1 MKKSQL
7 WMKICCLLLVVSL
20 SPWWAQAQTSPR
32 IIKGKVVDATSGEAL
47 PGVSVYASNKT
58 IGTTTGSENIIENI
72 SIGAITDEKGDFSL
86 KLPDSLS
93 VKQLTI
99 GFMGYETKL
108 LALTASN
115 HYKVALSSAGKNL
128 NEFVFT
134 GYQTIKKNKSTGAI
148 DKISMDKIEVAGVM
162 SVEQMLQGQ
171 LSGVAITPQSG
182 APGQAAKIR
191 IRGTSSL
198 QGTQDPLWVIDGLP
212 IEGTNLPTADDAKS
226 IDQLYTSSIAGYSPS
241 DIESIT
247 VLKDAAA
254 TAIYGARAANGVIV
268 ITTKSGKKNERISVN
283 YRNNFTF
290 TQKPDL
296 GRLNLM
302 NSDQKVNLELDLFTS
317 DFSFGANNG
326 EVSRILR
333 KYNVTADDLSTKG
346 LDGINA
352 AARNEINALRGIHT
366 NWNDLIY
373 RNAFTQEHTISV
385 SGGGDR
391 SAYYFSGGYYD
402 EKGAAIGTGAN
413 RYNITLKTDYDLTDK
428 LKFSAGIFANQ
439 RNQNS
444 FYSNRAGNTNPVQYS
459 RLANPYTPVYDDK
472 GNYVYD
478 RNIGGDKNI
487 VDFNLLEERKNTSN
501 TLKAQS
507 VNTNFKLD
515 YEVIPRLH
523 ISSQLGIQSE
533 ITTGEQIALGNTYL
547 MRLLSDQN
555 MRFDPATGTQRT
567 IIPKGGMINN
577 NNRNMQQYT
586 LKTMAEYSFNLH
598 KYHEFNFM
606 VGNEVRRVKDKY
618 NATTG
623 YGFDP
628 KTLTSIP
635 IKFQN
640 DNDIKDLYGNKNTY
654 AENAFVSFFGTG
666 SYTYHNRYTL
676 GGSIR
681 FDGSDLFGVDP
692 KYKYLPLWSVSG
704 LWRVMEEPFMQN
716 VRFINTLN
724 VRASYGLQGNVDKNT
739 SPFVMGTYYN
749 APILPGDPLQV
760 ITVTSPPNAKLRWE
774 KTINKN
780 IGIDISILKSR
791 VNITADYYD
800 RHGKDLINVYALP
813 LETGFQN
820 MAVNWAEM
828 RNSGVELSISTRNI
842 IRKDFR
848 WSTDFNFS
856 YNKNKVLRE
865 TLQDN
870 SYFPSREG
878 NPTGTIWGIDYA
890 GLNEHGMIMVNHDG
904 KTQTL
909 SDLLQLKDDFAG
921 DPDLGGLFPYSELTN
936 DQQRALFRNMGSIDP
951 LYTGGLN
958 NNFSYKRFD
967 LSIGLLFN
975 LGQKA
980 KIQPPYNPF
989 FYDRATNVSSAI
1001 LDRWTPSNP
1010 NGQYPGLF
1018 GDGPQT
1024 SEEMRLLGH
1033 WLQDKYYQYTALGL
1047 WVKDA
1052 GYVRVRNITLGYR
1065 LPENICDRIRLKGLK
1080 VTAEARNPFV
1090 FSRNY
1095 DGYMDPETM
1104 GNIYA
1109 QPIPKTYTIGL
1120 NATF

>member
-1 MKKSQL
+1 MKKNQIL
-7 WMKICCLLLVVSL
+7 AKVFCLLLAACL
-20 SPWWAQAQTSPR
+20 SPFLAQAQSAPR
-32 IIKGKVVDATSGEAL
+32 VIKGKVTDATSGEAL
-47 PGVSVYASNKT
+47 PGVSVYAGNRT
-58 IGTTTGSENIIENI
+58 IGTATGTENVIENI
-72 SIGAITDEKGDFSL
+72 SIGAITDEKGEFSL

-99 GFMGYETKL
+99 GYMGYETRL
-108 LALTASN
+108 LTLTASN
-115 HYKVALSSAGKNL
+115 QYKVGLSSSGKNL

-148 DKISMDKIEVAGVM
+148 DKISMDKVEVAGVM

-226 IDQLYTSSIAGYSPS
+226 IDQLYTTAIAGYSPS

-268 ITTKSGKKNERISVN
+268 ITTKSGKKSERMTVN

-296 GRLNLM
+296 GRLNLL
-302 NSDQKVNLELDLFTS
+302 NSDQKVNLELDLFKS
-317 DFSFGANNG
+317 DFTFMANNG
-326 EVSRILR
+326 SVSKIFN
-333 KYNVTADDLSTKG
+333 KYNVTPEDLATKG
-346 LDGINA
+346 FDGINP
-352 AARNEINALRGIHT
+352 AARNEINALRGINT
-366 NWNDLIY
+366 NWNDLIF
-373 RNAFTQEHTISV
+373 RSAFTQEHSVSV
-385 SGGGDR
+385 SGGGDK
-391 SAYYFSGGYYD
+391 STYYFSGGYYD
-402 EKGAAIGTGAN
+402 EKGATIGTGAN
-413 RYNITLKTDYDLTDK
+413 RYNITLKTDYDITDK

-439 RNQNS
+439 RTQTS
-444 FYSNRAGNTNPVQYS
+444 FYANRAGNTSPVQYS
-459 RLANPYTPVYDDK
+459 RLANPYTPVYDAN

-478 RNIGGDKNI
+478 RNIGGDKNVI
-487 VDFNLLEERKNTSN
+487 DFNILEERKNTSN
-501 TLKAQS
+501 TLKTQS

-523 ISSQLGIQSE
+523 ISSQLGIQSD
-533 ITTGEQIALGNTYL
+533 ITTGEQIALENTYL
-547 MRLLSDQN
+547 MRLLADQN
-555 MRFDPATGTQRT
+555 MRFDPATGTQKT
-567 IIPKGGMINN
+567 ILPKGGIITNTN
-577 NNRNMQQYT
+577 QNMQQYT
-586 LKTMAEYSFNLH
+586 LKTMAEYSFNVNKNH
-598 KYHEFNFM
+598 DFNFM

-618 NATTG
+618 QTTTG

-628 KTLTSIP
+628 KTLTTIP

-640 DNDIKDLYGNKNTY
+640 DNDAKDLYTNRNTY
-654 AENAFVSFFGTG
+654 VENAFVSFFGTG
-666 SYTYHNRYTL
+666 SYTLNNRYTL

-704 LWRVMEEPFMQN
+704 LWRVMEEPFMRN
-716 VRFINTLN
+716 VRFLNTLN

-739 SPFVMGTYYN
+739 SPFVMGLYRN
-749 APILPGDPLQV
+749 VPILPGDPVQV
-760 ITVTSPPNAKLRWE
+760 IGVDAPPNAKLRWE

-780 IGIDISILKSR
+780 IGIDLSFLKNRIS
-791 VNITADYYD
+791 ITADYYD
-800 RHGKDLINVYALP
+800 RHGKDLINMYALA
-813 LETGFQN
+813 LETGYQN

-828 RNSGVELSISTRNI
+828 RNSGVEVSVSTRNMV
-842 IRKDFR
+842 RKNFR
-848 WSTDFNFS
+848 WTTDFNFS
-856 YNKNKVLRE
+856 YNKNTVLRE
-865 TLQDN
+865 TLADN

-878 NPTGTIWGIDYA
+878 HPTGTIWGIDYA

-904 KTQTL
+904 KTMSL
-909 SDLLQLKDDFAG
+909 SELLKLGDDFAG
-921 DPDLGGLFPYSELTN
+921 DPDLGGLFPYSGLTN
-936 DQQRALFRNMGSIDP
+936 DQQRALLRNMGNSDP

-958 NNFSYKRFD
+958 NNFTYKQFD
-967 LSIGLLFN
+967 LSVGLLFN
-975 LGQKA
+975 LGQKV
-980 KIQPPYNPF
+980 KIQPQYNPF
-989 FYDRATNVSSAI
+989 YFDRGANTTTAI

-1018 GDGPQT
+1018 GSGAQT
-1024 SEEMRLLGH
+1024 PEDVRLLGN
-1033 WLQDKYYQYTALGL
+1033 WLKDKYYQYASLGMFIR
-1047 WVKDA
+1047 DA

-1065 LPENICDRIRLKGLK
+1065 LTENVCNRIHLKGLK
-1080 VTAEARNPFV
+1080 VTGEVHNPFV
-1090 FSRNY
+1090 FGANY

-1109 QPIPKTYTIGL
+1109 QPIPKTFTIGL

>member
-1 MKKSQL
+1 
-7 WMKICCLLLVVSL
+7 MKICCLLLVVSL
-20 SPWWAQAQTSPR
+20 SPWWAQAQTSSR
-32 IIKGKVVDATSGEAL
+32 VIKGKVVDATSGEAL

-108 LALTASN
+108 LTLNSSN

-134 GYQTIKKNKSTGAI
+134 GYQTVKKNKSTGAI
-148 DKISMDKIEVAGVM
+148 DKISMDKIEVGGVM

-212 IEGTNLPTADDAKS
+212 VEGTNLPTADDAKS

-268 ITTKSGKKNERISVN
+268 ITTKSGKKGERLSVN

-317 DFSFGANNG
+317 DFTYHDNNG
-326 EVSRILR
+326 EVSRILH
-333 KYNVTADDLSTKG
+333 KYNVTPEDLSTKG

-352 AARNEINALRGIHT
+352 AARNEINALRGINT
-366 NWNDLIY
+366 NWNDLIF
-373 RNAFTQEHTISV
+373 RSAFTQEHAISV
-385 SGGGDR
+385 SGGGDK
-391 SAYYFSGGYYD
+391 ATYYFSGGYYD
-402 EKGAAIGTGAN
+402 EKGATIGTSAN

-439 RNQNS
+439 RQQSSFNPNQ
-444 FYSNRAGNTNPVQYS
+444 AGNTNPVQYS
-459 RLANPYTPVYDDK
+459 RLANPYTPVYDNK

-478 RNIGGDKNI
+478 RNIGGDRNV

-501 TLKAQS
+501 MLKTQS

-523 ISSQLGIQSE
+523 VSSQLGIQSD
-533 ITTGEQIALGNTYL
+533 ITNGEQIALEDTYYK
-547 MRLLSDQN
+547 RLLADQN
-555 MRFDPATGTQRT
+555 MRFDPASGMQKT
-567 IIPKGGMINN
+567 IIPKGGVIKN

-598 KYHEFNFM
+598 KNHDFNFM
-606 VGNEVRRVKDKY
+606 VGNEVRRVKDI
-618 NATTG
+618 NANTTRYG
-623 YGFDP
+623 YDP
-628 KTLTSIP
+628 KTLTTIP

-640 DNDIKDLYGNKNTY
+640 DNDINELYTKKNTNSY
-654 AENAFVSFFGTG
+654 VENAFVSFFGTG
-666 SYTYHNRYTL
+666 SYTYRNRYTL

-716 VRFINTLN
+716 VRFINMLN

-739 SPFVMGTYYN
+739 SPFVKGTYYN
-749 APILPGDPLQV
+749 VPILPGDPLQIIGV
-760 ITVTSPPNAKLRWE
+760 ETPPNAKLRWE

-780 IGIDISILKSR
+780 IGIDISILKNR
-791 VNITADYYD
+791 VSITADYYD
-800 RHGKDLINVYALP
+800 RHGKDLINTYALP
-813 LETGFQN
+813 LETGFEE
-820 MAVNWAEM
+820 MMINWAEM
-828 RNSGVELSISTRNI
+828 RNSGVELSLSTRNI

-848 WSTDFNFS
+848 WTTDFNFS

-865 TLQDN
+865 TLRGN
-870 SYFPSREG
+870 SKFPSREG
-878 NPTGTIWGIDYA
+878 SPASTIWGIDYA
-890 GLNEHGMIMVNHDG
+890 GLNEHGMIMVNYQG

-909 SDLLQLKDDFAG
+909 SELLKLKDDFAG
-921 DPDLGGLFPYSELTN
+921 DPDLGGLFPYSELTS
-936 DQQRALFRNMGSIDP
+936 DQQRALFRNMGTSDP

-958 NNFSYKRFD
+958 NNFTYKQFD
-967 LSIGLLFN
+967 LSVGLLFN
-975 LGQKA
+975 LGQKV
-980 KIQPPYNPF
+980 KVQPPYHPIVF
-989 FYDRATNVSSAI
+989 DRGANAPTAI

-1010 NGQYPGLF
+1010 NGQSPPLF
-1018 GDGPQT
+1018 GSGPQT
-1024 SEEMRLLGH
+1024 SEELRLLGH
-1033 WLQDKYYQYTALGL
+1033 WLEDNYYQYASLGM
-1047 WVKDA
+1047 WVRDG

-1065 LPENICDRIRLKGLK
+1065 LPEDVCNRIRLKGLK

-1090 FSRNY
+1090 FARNY

-1109 QPIPKTYTIGL
+1109 QPIPKTFTIGL

>member
-1 MKKSQL
+1 MKKNQL
-7 WMKICCLLLVVSL
+7 LAKVFCLLLAACL
-20 SPWWAQAQTSPR
+20 SPWWAQAQTAQR
-32 IIKGKVVDATSGEAL
+32 IVKGKVVDATSGEAL

-58 IGTTTGSENIIENI
+58 IGTATGMENVIENI
-72 SIGAITDEKGDFSL
+72 SIGAITNEQGEFSL

-99 GFMGYETKL
+99 GYMGYETKL
-108 LALTASN
+108 LNLTASN
-115 HYKVALSSAGKNL
+115 NYKVALSSAGKNL

-134 GYQTIKKNKSTGAI
+134 GYQTIKKNKSTGAV
-148 DKISMDKIEVAGVM
+148 DKISMDKVEVAGVM

-226 IDQLYTSSIAGYSPS
+226 IDQLYTTAIAGYSPA

-268 ITTKSGKKNERISVN
+268 ITTKSGRKSERLSVN

-326 EVSRILR
+326 GVSRILR
-333 KYNVTADDLSTKG
+333 KYNITAEELSTKG
-346 LDGINA
+346 FDGIDA
-352 AARNEINALRGIHT
+352 AARNEINALRGINT

-373 RNAFTQEHTISV
+373 RSAFTQEHSVSV
-385 SGGGDR
+385 SGGGDK

-402 EKGAAIGTGAN
+402 EKGATIGTGAN

-439 RNQNS
+439 RSQTSYNA
-444 FYSNRAGNTNPVQYS
+444 NRAGNTNPGKYS
-459 RLANPYTPVYDDK
+459 RLANPYLPVLDDN

-478 RNIGGDKNI
+478 RNIGGDRNV

-501 TLKAQS
+501 TLKTQS

-515 YEVIPRLH
+515 YELIPRLR
-523 ISSQLGIQSE
+523 ISSQLGIQSDVS
-533 ITTGEQIALGNTYL
+533 TGEMYALENTYL
-547 MRLLSDQN
+547 TRLLKDQN
-555 MRFDPATGTQRT
+555 VRRDPVTGIQSTFL
-567 IIPKGGMINN
+567 PKGGVITNTN
-577 NNRNMQQYT
+577 QHMQQYT
-586 LKTMAEYSFNLH
+586 LKTMAEYSFNLN
-598 KYHEFNFM
+598 KRHEFNFM
-606 VGNEVRRVKDKY
+606 AGNELRRVKTKR
-618 NATTG
+618 TEVTG
-623 YGFDP
+623 YGFDE
-628 KTLTSIP
+628 KTLTTQP
-635 IKFQN
+635 VKFQS
-640 DNDIKDLYGNKNTY
+640 DNEARELYQNKNLY

-666 SYTYHNRYTL
+666 SYTLNNRYTL
-676 GGSIR
+676 GASIR

-704 LWRVMEEPFMQN
+704 LWRVMEEPFMRN
-716 VRFINTLN
+716 VGFINNLN

-739 SPFVMGTYYN
+739 SPFVMGNYYN
-749 APILPGDPLQV
+749 VNILPGDPMQV
-760 ITVTSPPNAKLRWE
+760 IKIGTPPNAKLRWE

-780 IGIDISILKSR
+780 IGIDLSFLKNRIS
-791 VNITADYYD
+791 ITADYYD
-800 RHGKDLINVYALP
+800 RHGKDLINVYALA

-828 RNSGVELSISTRNI
+828 RNSGVEVSVSTRNI
-842 IRKDFR
+842 TRKDFR
-848 WSTDFNFS
+848 WTTDFNFS
-856 YNKNKVLRE
+856 YNKNTVLRE
-865 TLQDN
+865 TLADN
-870 SYFPSREG
+870 AYFPSREG
-878 NPTGTIWGIDYA
+878 HPTGTIWGIDYA
-890 GLNEHGMIMVNHDG
+890 GINEHGMILVNHNG
-904 KTQTL
+904 KVETL
-909 SDLLQLKDDFAG
+909 SELLKLKDDFAG
-921 DPDLGGLFPYSELTN
+921 DPDLGGLFPYSELSN
-936 DQQRALFRNMGSIDP
+936 EEQRALFRNMGNSDP
-951 LYTGGLN
+951 LYTGGLTN
-958 NNFSYKRFD
+958 SFTYKRFD

-975 LGQKA
+975 LGQKVVA
-980 KIQPPYNPF
+980 QPPFDPF
-989 FYDRATNVSSAI
+989 FFDRGANTTTDI
-1001 LDRWTPSNP
+1001 LDRWTPSHT
-1010 NGQYPGLF
+1010 QAKYPGLF

-1024 SEEMRLLGH
+1024 PEDVRLLGH
-1033 WLQDKYYQYTALGL
+1033 WLQDKSYQYGRLGM
-1047 WVKDA
+1047 WIRDA

-1065 LPENICDRIRLKGLK
+1065 LPEDVCNRIRLKGLK
-1080 VTAEARNPFV
+1080 VTGEVRNPFV
-1090 FSRNY
+1090 FGPDYS
-1095 DGYMDPETM
+1095 GYMDPETM

-1109 QPIPKTYTIGL
+1109 QPIPKTFTIGL

>member
-1 MKKSQL
+1 MKKSHFL
-7 WMKICCLLLVVSL
+7 VKVFCLLLAVCL
-20 SPWWAQAQTSPR
+20 SPWWAQAQTGQR
-32 IIKGKVVDATSGEAL
+32 TIKGKVVDAVSGEVL

-58 IGTTTGSENIIENI
+58 IGTVTGTQNVIENI
-72 SIGAITDEKGDFSL
+72 SIGAITDEKGEFSL

-99 GFMGYETKL
+99 GFMGYETQL
-108 LALTASN
+108 LHLTASN
-115 HYKVALSSAGKNL
+115 FYKIAMSNSGKNL

-148 DKISMDKIEVAGVM
+148 DKISMDKIDVGGVM

-171 LSGVAITPQSG
+171 LTGVAITPQSG

-212 IEGTNLPTADDAKS
+212 VEGTNLPSLEDAKA
-226 IDQLYTSSIAGYSPS
+226 IDQLYTTSIAGYSPS

-268 ITTKSGKKNERISVN
+268 ITTKSGKKGERLSVN

-302 NSDQKVNLELDLFTS
+302 NSDQKVGLELDLYSS
-317 DFSFGANNG
+317 DFTYAQNNG
-326 EVSRILR
+326 QVSRILQ
-333 KYNVTADDLSTKG
+333 KYNISPEDLATKG
-346 LDGINA
+346 FDGIDA
-352 AARNEINALRGIHT
+352 AARSEINALRGINT
-366 NWNDLIY
+366 NWNDLIF
-373 RNAFTQEHTISV
+373 RSAFTQEHTVSV
-385 SGGGDR
+385 SGGGDKA
-391 SAYYFSGGYYD
+391 AYYFSGGYYD
-402 EKGAAIGTGAN
+402 EKGATIGTGAN
-413 RYNITLKTDYDLTDK
+413 RYNITLKTDYDLTSK

-439 RNQNS
+439 RSQTS
-444 FYSNRAGNTNPVQYS
+444 FSSNRGGNTNPVQYS
-459 RLANPYTPVYDDK
+459 RMANPYMKVYDDN

-478 RNIGGDKNI
+478 RNIGGDRNV

-501 TLKAQS
+501 TLKTQS

-523 ISSQLGIQSE
+523 ISSQLGIQSD
-533 ITTGEQIALGNTYL
+533 ITTGEQIALGNTYYV
-547 MRLLSDQN
+547 RLLADQN
-555 MRFDPATGTQRT
+555 MRFDPTSGTQKT
-567 IIPKGGMINN
+567 ILPDGGVINN

-586 LKTMAEYSFNLH
+586 LKTMAEYSFNLQKKH
-598 KYHEFNFM
+598 DFNFM
-606 VGNEVRRVKDKY
+606 VGNELRRVKDKY
-618 NATTG
+618 MTTTG
-623 YGFDP
+623 YGYDP
-628 KTLTSIP
+628 KTLTTIP

-640 DNDIKDLYGNKNTY
+640 DNDIKDLYKDRTLY
-654 AENAFVSFFGTG
+654 TENAFVSFFGTG
-666 SYTYHNRYTL
+666 SYTFNNRYTL
-676 GGSIR
+676 GASIR

-704 LWRVMEEPFMQN
+704 LWRVMEESFMKDIT
-716 VRFINTLN
+716 FINTLN
-724 VRASYGLQGNVDKNT
+724 VRASYGLQGNIDKNT
-739 SPFVMGTYYN
+739 SPFVVGTYTN
-749 APILPGDPLQV
+749 VPILPGNPLQTIKV
-760 ITVTSPPNAKLRWE
+760 DAPPNAKLRWE

-780 IGIDISILKSR
+780 IGIDISILKNK

-800 RHGKDLINVYALP
+800 RHGKDLINVRALP

-820 MAVNWAEM
+820 MTVNWAEM
-828 RNSGVELSISTRNI
+828 RNSGVEFNINTRNI
-842 IRKDFR
+842 TRKDFR

-856 YNKNKVLRE
+856 YNKNTVLRE

-878 NPTGTIWGIDYA
+878 QSTGTIWGIDYA
-890 GLNEHGMIMVNHDG
+890 GLNEHGMILVNHGG

-909 SDLLQLKDDFAG
+909 SELLQLQDDFAG
-921 DPDLGGLFPYSELTN
+921 DPDLGGLFPYSNLTN
-936 DQQRALFRNMGSIDP
+936 AQQKALFRNMGTSDP
-951 LYTGGLN
+951 LYTGGFN
-958 NNFSYKRFD
+958 NNFTYKRFD
-967 LSIGLLFN
+967 LAIGLLFN
-975 LGQKA
+975 LGQKV
-980 KIQPPYNPF
+980 KIEPYYNPF
-989 FYDRATNVSSAI
+989 YYDRGANSSNKI

-1010 NGQYPGLF
+1010 NGQAPPLF
-1018 GDGPQT
+1018 GDGPNTPEDQK
-1024 SEEMRLLGH
+1024 LLGH
-1033 WLQDKYYQYTALGL
+1033 WLQDKYYQFTSLGL
-1047 WVKDA
+1047 WVRNG

-1065 LPENICDRIRLKGLK
+1065 LPEDICTRIRLQGLK
-1080 VTAEARNPFV
+1080 ITAEARNPFV
-1090 FSRNY
+1090 FSGNY
-1095 DGYMDPETM
+1095 DGFMDPETM

-1109 QPIPKTYTIGL
+1109 QPIPKTFTIGL